1 MPMKSAIRLILFAV
15 LAAICT
21 IQTAWAQP
29 PGGRGGPPGGFGGFG
44 GRGGPLPETFE
55 PPMAFASST
64 EHYEYLEE
72 HYGGGVVHTW
82 DSVPKWEGIW
92 SAAGNNSG
100 NRLFLDG
107 NEIIPDVLTPEYE
120 AAFRYRRDL
129 GVDYDRLTSCE
140 PAGLPRWFLEP
151 YTREF
156 INTPTQSWWH
166 NDLGNDMRRI
176 YINQEHQNIDGT
188 HYAAGDS
195 IGFWAEDEDLGD
207 VLVVHTVDIY
217 PGDYFRGTPPT
228 SNQFET
234 VEIWYEY
241 RPEEAPEEAPEAA
254 PADQRPNIAVNVTFY
269 DDLSLV
275 RPITVTYAFRHRADL
290 EAAGYRIRHWECES
304 NNNTY
309 LTFDENGVPST
320 QYRLPGEEGFV
331 DPRGADRMRNPDL
344 PPGLVGQEKNPIFDD
359 GFEDFIF

>member
-1 MPMKSAIRLILFAV
+1 MRSASRLIPV
-15 LAAICT
+15 LALACLGISVG
-21 IQTAWAQP
+21 ASAQP
-29 PGGRGGPPGGFGGFG
+29 PAGGRGGPPGGFGAFG
-44 GRGGPLPETFE
+44 GRGGMPETFE
-55 PPMAFASST
+55 PPRQFETSAAHF
-64 EHYEYLEE
+64 EYLED
-72 HYGGGVVHTW
+72 HYAGGVVHTYE
-82 DSVPKWEGIW
+82 SVPKWEGVW
-92 SAAGNNSG
+92 SPAANNSG
-100 NRLFLDG
+100 NRLFLNG
-107 NEIIPDVLTPEYE
+107 NEIITGVLTPEYE
-120 AAFRYRRDL
+120 AAFRYRREL

-156 INTPTQSWWH
+156 INTPTQSWWM
-166 NDLGNDMRRI
+166 NDLGNDTRRI

-195 IGFWAEDEDLGD
+195 IGFWARDDELGD
-207 VLVVHTVDIY
+207 VLIVHTVDIY

-241 RPEEAPEEAPEAA
+241 MPENAPPDAG
-254 PADQRPNIAVNVTFY
+254 PNIAVNVTFY

-275 RPITVTYAFRHRADL
+275 KPVTVTYTYRHRADM
-290 EAAGYRIRHWECES
+290 EEAGYRIRHWECES
-304 NNNTY
+304 NDNTY

-320 QYRLPGEEGFV
+320 QYRLPGEDGFV

-344 PPGLVGQEKNPIFDD
+344 PPDLVGQEKSPIFDD